1 MAIGLMIQNNKTSAQ
16 TRSRLEIGNEIACFR
31 EISRAG
37 AILRLGFPELV
48 AKSKKIS
55 NRENVLLL
63 RLHHNCLSTTPTA
76 YQQVTHWPF
85 IMPSNNS
92 VGQAWQDNF
101 PSQQG
106 LDRLIIFGDPFIS
119 FVYLLLTGEY
129 VCVGVAQLVQ
139 CNAADREA
147 LLDFKIGLNDSWN
160 QLSSWSAAIELKSL
174 KHLDLSG
181 NNFSGKIPHFF
192 SFLENLLY
200 LNLSFAGF
208 SGAIPP
214 NLGNLSSLQFLD
226 VPSYSLN
233 VDNVEWVS
241 GLVSLKHLAMNY
253 VDLSKVGIGWVV
265 ALNKLPFLAELHLA
279 ECGLSNFIY
288 SLPSVN
294 LSSLA
299 VLDLPSNSKLPN
311 WLVNISSLVSV
322 DISDSSL
329 PGRIPL
335 GFSELPNL
343 KSLEVH

>member
-1 MAIGLMIQNNKTSAQ
+1 M
-16 TRSRLEIGNEIACFR
+16 
-31 EISRAG
+31 
-37 AILRLGFPELV
+37 
-48 AKSKKIS
+48 
-55 NRENVLLL
+55 
-63 RLHHNCLSTTPTA
+63 
-76 YQQVTHWPF
+76 
-85 IMPSNNS
+85 
-92 VGQAWQDNF
+92 
-101 PSQQG
+101 
-106 LDRLIIFGDPFIS
+106 
-119 FVYLLLTGEY
+119 
-129 VCVGVAQLVQ
+129 CVGVAQLVQ

-147 LLDFKIGLNDSWN
+147 LLDFKMGLNDSWN
-160 QLSSWSAAIELKSL
+160 QLSSWQGTNCCQWSGISCDDTTGAVLSVDISLDIPNSSGLQPLVGEIRPSLAELKSL

-181 NNFSGKIPHFF
+181 NNFNGKIPHFF

-208 SGAIPP
+208 SGSIRP

-226 VPSYSLN
+226 VSSYSLN

-311 WLVNISSLVSV
+311 WLVNISSLVSI